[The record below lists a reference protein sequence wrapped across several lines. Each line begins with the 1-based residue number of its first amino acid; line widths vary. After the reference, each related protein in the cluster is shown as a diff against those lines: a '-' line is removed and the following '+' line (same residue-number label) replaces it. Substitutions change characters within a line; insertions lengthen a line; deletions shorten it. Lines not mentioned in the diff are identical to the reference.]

1 MAHVPVIGTSSL
13 PQNAQLQT
21 VRMRSSSATDKLDY
35 CSRVPLSLQIE
46 TIYGNLL
53 CDLTFELCT

>member
-21 VRMRSSSATDKLDY
+21 VRMRSSSATDKLDLLLTRTLR
-35 CSRVPLSLQIE
+35 RVPLSLQIE

-53 CDLTFELCT
+53 YDL